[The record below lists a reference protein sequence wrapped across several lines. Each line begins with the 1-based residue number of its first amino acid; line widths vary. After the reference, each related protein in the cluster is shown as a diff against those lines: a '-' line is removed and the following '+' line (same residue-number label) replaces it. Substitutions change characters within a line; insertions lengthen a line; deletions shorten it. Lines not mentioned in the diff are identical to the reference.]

1 MPVMCLVWSTG
12 CGGADDAAS
21 RNPDTGPV
29 ADSPVTASMPP
40 DSLVMQIPGATV
52 WHTLS
57 REAMDSSGRPCLERT
72 LEIRPDSGSPVRV
85 PLLYT
90 RDVPV
95 IVDDSTLEAR
105 VYRDCQP
112 GDRYRVD
119 LRTGQPTPVR

>member
-1 MPVMCLVWSTG
+1 VAALAWAAA
-12 CGGADDAAS
+12 CGGAGDAAS
-21 RNPDTGPV
+21 RDPDTAPGGDSV
-29 ADSPVTASMPP
+29 ASAMVPP
-40 DSLVMQIPGATV
+40 DSLILRIPGATV

-57 REAMDSSGRPCLERT
+57 REAMDSSGGACLERT
-72 LEIRPDSGSPVRV
+72 LEIRPDAGRPVRV

-95 IVDDSTLEAR
+95 VVDDSTLEAR
-105 VYRDCQP
+105 VYRDCRP